1 LRAAAAP
8 AASRSCART
17 WNPAAPRALPWSQCD
32 NQAKQFE
39 EVAMGLF
46 SKDIKSMEDLY
57 VHGLQDLYYAENQI
71 VKSLPK
77 MIDKTTDGE
86 LRRGFQTHLKET
98 ENQVKRLE
106 RVFEMHDRQAH
117 GHKCPAIDGIIR
129 EAEDVMGEVEGEEVM
144 NTAVIALAQAV
155 EHYEIT
161 RYGALIAWA
170 HELGHRQDARVLAE
184 SLKEEKATDAKLTAI
199 AERKINP
206 RATPSTGRLGR
217 ARKKTARAKTS
228 SKKTARSAARRSSS
242 RSARG
247 RKSAAKRRA

>member
-1 LRAAAAP
+1 
-8 AASRSCART
+8 
-17 WNPAAPRALPWSQCD
+17 
-32 NQAKQFE
+32 
-39 EVAMGLF
+39 MGLF

-86 LRRGFQTHLKET
+86 LKRGFQTHLKET

-106 RVFEMHDRQAH
+106 RVFEMHGKQAQ

-129 EAEDVMGEVEGEEVM
+129 EAEDVMGEVEDQDVL
-144 NTAVIALAQAV
+144 NTAIIALAQAV

-161 RYGALIAWA
+161 RYGALMAWA
-170 HELGHRQDARVLAE
+170 NELGHRQSARVLAD

-206 RATPSTGRLGR
+206 RADASTADSGR
-217 ARKKTARAKTS
+217 ARKKPASARKKTS
-228 SKKTARSAARRSSS
+228 RARGKKTTRSAARPSGRTAKKTARK
-242 RSARG
+242 
-247 RKSAAKRRA
+247 KSAAKRRA